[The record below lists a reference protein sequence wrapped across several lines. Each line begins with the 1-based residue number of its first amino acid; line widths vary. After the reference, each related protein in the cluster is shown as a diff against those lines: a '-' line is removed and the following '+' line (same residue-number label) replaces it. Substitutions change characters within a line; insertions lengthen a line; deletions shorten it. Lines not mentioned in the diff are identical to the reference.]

1 MTPKQSL
8 LRRCLAV
15 LTAALVAGVLAVLS
29 TWVPVGA
36 TGTPGDGK
44 DRDDAQALQI
54 VLIEDRGSGLPW
66 PVQGRRFNVVV
77 QAVDANGQ
85 PTEVHEP
92 TKIKLIEVSG
102 PGRLGGNTTAIIQKN
117 LSSTTIKGATYSQY
131 ANGVVL
137 AVKVVYGEDL
147 ERDEITVEVA
157 LTAVGADAKPGKPL
171 KLKDPN
177 CAAPTSKVPTCG
189 VLVLNNGAD
198 GRVTLSVGSCDGLV
212 KVPGRDECAEAGNVQ
227 ALVVTAIANLNDFR
241 GKPLYSRKDPAKVI
255 LSCDKVALSQDA
267 GRDQVQGDLHPEQHR
282 SAEEGC
288 ATVPEEGCTWQRP
301 RGLRGLQA
309 ELPARRRPL
318 LALPLQNRRPHELL
332 LIERAQQ
339 STHQIRDTHEAQLAD
354 SGSGTRT
361 TPSDPRAALASCSN
375 CAAPGSW
382 RSTAMRA
389 ATASR
394 NPRS

>member
-1 MTPKQSL
+1 MTSKQSL

-212 KVPGRDECAEAGNVQ
+212 KVPGRDECGEAGNVQ

-255 LSCDKVALSQDA
+255 LSCDKVLCPKTQDVTKFKVIYTLNNTGPLKKVA
-267 GRDQVQGDLHPEQHR
+267 PPCPKKGVLGRGQEACVDYKQSFRRDGDLY
-282 SAEEGC
+282 
-288 ATVPEEGCTWQRP
+288 
-301 RGLRGLQA
+301 
-309 ELPARRRPL
+309 LPFLYKIDGRM
-318 LALPLQNRRPHELL
+318 
-332 LIERAQQ
+332 
-339 STHQIRDTHEAQLAD
+339 
-354 SGSGTRT
+354 
-361 TPSDPRAALASCSN
+361 SC
-375 CAAPGSW
+375 C
-382 RSTAMRA
+382 
-389 ATASR
+389 
-394 NPRS
+394 